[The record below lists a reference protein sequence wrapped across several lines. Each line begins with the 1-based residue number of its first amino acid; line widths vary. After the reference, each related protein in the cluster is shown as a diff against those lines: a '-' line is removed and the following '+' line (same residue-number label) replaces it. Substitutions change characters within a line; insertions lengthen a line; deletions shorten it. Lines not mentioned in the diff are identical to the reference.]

1 MVACQASKHTKCIK
15 HTKHTRMPACHLADS
30 APITPSPANLL
41 PNKLVPQV
49 SSNMPRY
56 LSKSCSFVLFP
67 IVLVT
72 PLIKIPES

>member
-1 MVACQASKHTKCIK
+1 MVACQARKHTKRLK
-15 HTKHTRMPACHLADS
+15 HAKHVRMPACHLADS

-41 PNKLVPQV
+41 ANKLVRQV

-56 LSKSCSFVLFP
+56 LSKSCSFVLFS

-72 PLIKIPES
+72 PLVKILES